1 MIRGLYTGASGMIAQ
16 MHRLDA
22 VANNLANVDL
32 NGYKRD
38 EAVFKSFPELLIR
51 RMNDDGVYSFNMGS
65 VDTMPVVGKL
75 GTGVELNEVFTIFE
89 QGPLKP
95 TGRVLDFAI
104 EGDGFFS
111 INTLEGE
118 RYARN
123 GDFFISPEGYLVTK
137 SGDFVL
143 GENGPIKLKEN
154 NFVIDEDGVIYQ
166 NASFAGDDELMVSA
180 TKNEWENIE
189 RVDRLKMVH
198 FAQPRY
204 LQKKGDS
211 YWQANENS
219 GGAEIVPEGQRPKI
233 KNGFLEGSNV
243 NAVREMVEMIEVNR
257 IYEAN
262 QKLIQSQDSLLG
274 RLINEAARV

>member
-1 MIRGLYTGASGMIAQ
+1 LIRGLFTGASGMIAQ

-22 VANNLANVDL
+22 IANNLANVDL

-38 EAVFKSFPELLIR
+38 EAVFKSFPQLLLR

-65 VDTMPVVGKL
+65 VDTSPIVGKL
-75 GTGVELNEVFTIFE
+75 GTGVELNEVFTVFE

-95 TGRVLDFAI
+95 TGRDLDFALQ
-104 EGDGFFS
+104 GDGFFS
-111 INTLEGE
+111 VNTKDGE
-118 RYARN
+118 RYTRN

-143 GENGPIKLKEN
+143 GENGPIKLKEH

-166 NASFAGDDELMVSA
+166 NATFAGDDERMVSM
-180 TKNEWENIE
+180 TENSWDNIE
-189 RVDRLKMVH
+189 RVDRLKVVN
-198 FAQPRY
+198 FEQPRY

-211 YWQANENS
+211 YWQSTTNS
-219 GGAEIVPEGQRPKI
+219 GEAQIVPENQRPKI
-233 KNGFLEGSNV
+233 RTGFLEGSNV
-243 NAVREMVEMIEVNR
+243 NSVREMVEMIEVNR
-257 IYEAN
+257 SYEAN

>member
-1 MIRGLYTGASGMIAQ
+1 LLRGLYTSASGMIAQ

-22 VANNLANVDL
+22 IANNLANVDL

-38 EAVFKSFPELLIR
+38 QAVFKSFPELLIR

-65 VDTMPVVGKL
+65 VDTTPIVGKL

-95 TGRVLDFAI
+95 TGRALDFAL
-104 EGDGFFS
+104 EGEGFFS
-111 INTLEGE
+111 INTLDGE
-118 RYARN
+118 RYSRN

-137 SGDFVL
+137 SGDFVI
-143 GENGPIKLKEN
+143 GENGPIKLKEH

-166 NASFAGDDELMVSA
+166 NATFAGDEERLVSM
-180 TKNEWENIE
+180 TDNTWDNIE
-189 RVDRLKMVH
+189 RVDRLKIVR
-198 FAQPRY
+198 FEQPRY
-204 LQKKGDS
+204 LHKKGDS
-211 YWQANENS
+211 YWQSTDNS
-219 GGAEIVPEGQRPKI
+219 GPAQIIPENERPKI
-233 KNGFLEGSNV
+233 INGFLEGSNV
-243 NAVREMVEMIEVNR
+243 NSVREMVEMIEVNR

-274 RLINEAARV
+274 KLINEVGRV

>member
-1 MIRGLYTGASGMIAQ
+1 
-16 MHRLDA
+16 
-22 VANNLANVDL
+22 VDL

-38 EAVFKSFPELLIR
+38 EAVFKSFPQLLLR

-65 VDTMPVVGKL
+65 VDTSPIVGKL
-75 GTGVELNEVFTIFE
+75 GTGVELNEVFTVFE

-95 TGRVLDFAI
+95 TGRDLDFALQ
-104 EGDGFFS
+104 GDGFFS
-111 INTLEGE
+111 VNAKDGE
-118 RYARN
+118 RYTRN

-143 GENGPIKLKEN
+143 GENGPIKLKEH

-166 NASFAGDDELMVSA
+166 NATFAGDDERMVSM
-180 TKNEWENIE
+180 TENSWDNIE
-189 RVDRLKMVH
+189 RVDRLKVVK
-198 FAQPRY
+198 FEQPRY

-211 YWQANENS
+211 YWQSTTNS
-219 GGAEIVPEGQRPKI
+219 GEAQIVPENQRPKI
-233 KNGFLEGSNV
+233 RTGFLEGSNV
-243 NAVREMVEMIEVNR
+243 NSVREMVEMIEVNR
-257 IYEAN
+257 SYEAN

>member
-1 MIRGLYTGASGMIAQ
+1 MIRGLFTGASGMIAQ

-22 VANNLANVDL
+22 IANNLANVDL

-65 VDTMPVVGKL
+65 VDTSPIVGKL
-75 GTGVELNEVFTIFE
+75 GTGVELNEVYTVFD

-95 TGRVLDFAI
+95 TGRDLDFALQ
-104 EGDGFFS
+104 GKGFFS
-111 INTLEGE
+111 VGTKDGE
-118 RYARN
+118 RYTRN

-143 GENGPIKLKEN
+143 GENGPIKLKEH
-154 NFVIDEDGVIYQ
+154 NFIIDEDGVVYQ
-166 NASFAGDDELMVSA
+166 NASLAGDDERMVSV
-180 TKNEWENIE
+180 TGNPWDNTE
-189 RVDRLKMVH
+189 RVDRLKLVH
-198 FAQPRY
+198 FEQPRY
-204 LQKKGDS
+204 LEKKGDS
-211 YWQANENS
+211 YWQSTTNS
-219 GGAEIVPEGQRPKI
+219 GAAQIVPENQRPKVRS
-233 KNGFLEGSNV
+233 GFIEGSNV
-243 NAVREMVEMIEVNR
+243 NSVREMVDMIEVNR

-274 RLINEAARV
+274 KLINDAARV

>member
-1 MIRGLYTGASGMIAQ
+1 MIRGLFTGASGMIAQ

-22 VANNLANVDL
+22 IANNLANVDL

-65 VDTMPVVGKL
+65 VDTSPIVGKL
-75 GTGVELNEVFTIFE
+75 GTGVELNEVYTVFD

-95 TGRVLDFAI
+95 TGRDLDFALQ
-104 EGDGFFS
+104 GKGFFS
-111 INTLEGE
+111 VGTKDGE
-118 RYARN
+118 RYTRN

-143 GENGPIKLKEN
+143 GENGPIKLKEH
-154 NFVIDEDGVIYQ
+154 NFIIDEDGVVYQ
-166 NASFAGDDELMVSA
+166 NASLAGDDERMVSV
-180 TKNEWENIE
+180 TGNPWDSTE
-189 RVDRLKMVH
+189 RVDRLKLVH
-198 FAQPRY
+198 FEQPRY
-204 LQKKGDS
+204 LEKKGDS
-211 YWQANENS
+211 YWQSTGNS
-219 GGAEIVPEGQRPKI
+219 GEAQIVPENQRPKVRS
-233 KNGFLEGSNV
+233 GFIEGSNV
-243 NAVREMVEMIEVNR
+243 NSVREMVDMIEVNR

-274 RLINEAARV
+274 KLINDAARV